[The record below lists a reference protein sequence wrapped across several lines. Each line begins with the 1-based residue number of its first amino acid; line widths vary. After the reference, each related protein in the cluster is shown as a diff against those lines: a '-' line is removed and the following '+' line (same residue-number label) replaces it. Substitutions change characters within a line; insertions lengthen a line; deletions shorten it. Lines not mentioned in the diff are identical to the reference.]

1 MSISKFFTISLFTS
15 LISRALFTII
25 MAELS
30 TPFLS
35 IFVILMAVYAILMP
49 RLFNISPF
57 MSTIPILRLFALL
70 TSAMFIS
77 VFILYLF

>member
-1 MSISKFFTISLFTS
+1 MPISKFFIISLFTS
-15 LISRALFTII
+15 LISRAVFTMI

-35 IFVILMAVYAILMP
+35 IFVIFMAVYAILMP
-49 RLFNISPF
+49 RLFSISPF
-57 MSTIPILRLFALL
+57 MSSIPILRLFALL
-70 TSAMFIS
+70 ASTMFIT